1 MPPVPV
7 PVEIHS
13 TRTKFKKIPVAFGP
27 QGSFIFVTPNE
38 FQAVPVVGSST
49 VRIAITGS
57 VATDHLMTFPGL
69 FNDSLMAD
77 QLHNVSLSF
86 LVDDLQIRRGGVA
99 ANICFGMGVLGE
111 NPLLV
116 AAVGPDFS
124 EYRSW
129 LESHGVDCNYIHVS
143 ETQHTARFMCTT
155 DQEQNQ
161 IASFYPGAMSESS
174 ELDIRK
180 VAEQVGGLGL
190 VLIGADDPEAM
201 LKHTQ
206 LCKELGVAFIAD
218 PSQQLPRLDGQQ
230 TIDVVDG
237 ATYLFNNEYEA
248 TLIEQRT
255 GWSATE
261 VLDHV
266 GVRVTTLGKNG
277 VRITSK
283 DGLNIEV
290 PVAQEKAIKDP
301 TGVGDAFRAG
311 FIAGLGWGLSLER
324 CAQVGSLLAT
334 YVIETIGT
342 QEFILDRAEFISR
355 LEDAYGADCATE
367 VRTQLN

>member
-1 MPPVPV
+1 
-7 PVEIHS
+7 
-13 TRTKFKKIPVAFGP
+13 
-27 QGSFIFVTPNE
+27 
-38 FQAVPVVGSST
+38 

-111 NPLLV
+111 KPLLV
-116 AAVGPDFS
+116 AAVGPDFAD
-124 EYRSW
+124 YQSW
-129 LESHGVDCNYIHVS
+129 LEGHGVDCEHIHVS
-143 ETQHTARFMCTT
+143 ATQHTARFMCTT

-174 ELDIRK
+174 ELDIRN
-180 VAEQVGGLGL
+180 VANAVGGLGL

-201 LKHTQ
+201 LKHTE
-206 LCKELGVAFIAD
+206 LCKEIGVPFVAD
-218 PSQQLPRLDGQQ
+218 PSQQLPRLDGPQ
-230 TIDVVDG
+230 TISVVDG

-255 GWSATE
+255 GWSAQE
-261 VLDHV
+261 VLEHV
-266 GVRVTTLGKNG
+266 GVRVTTMGKNG
-277 VRITSK
+277 ARITSK
-283 DGLNIEV
+283 EGLDITV

-311 FIAGLGWGLSLER
+311 FLTGLGWGLSLER

-342 QEFILDRAEFISR
+342 QEFDLDRAEFISR
-355 LEDAYGADCATE
+355 LEHAYGSECAAE
-367 VRTQLN
+367 VQGHLSK

>member
-1 MPPVPV
+1 
-7 PVEIHS
+7 
-13 TRTKFKKIPVAFGP
+13 
-27 QGSFIFVTPNE
+27 
-38 FQAVPVVGSST
+38 
-49 VRIAITGS
+49 
-57 VATDHLMTFPGL
+57 MTFPGL

-111 NPLLV
+111 KPLLV
-116 AAVGPDFS
+116 AAVGPDFAD
-124 EYRSW
+124 YQSW
-129 LESHGVDCNYIHVS
+129 LEGHGVDCEHIHVS
-143 ETQHTARFMCTT
+143 ATQHTARFMCTT

-174 ELDIRK
+174 ELDIRN
-180 VAEQVGGLGL
+180 VANAVGGLGL

-201 LKHTQ
+201 LKHTE
-206 LCKELGVAFIAD
+206 LCKEIGVPFVAD
-218 PSQQLPRLDGQQ
+218 PSQQLPRLDGPQ
-230 TIDVVDG
+230 TISVVDG

-255 GWSATE
+255 GWSAQE
-261 VLDHV
+261 VLEHV
-266 GVRVTTLGKNG
+266 GVRVTTMGKNG
-277 VRITSK
+277 ARITSK
-283 DGLNIEV
+283 EGLDITV

-311 FIAGLGWGLSLER
+311 FLTGLGWGLSLER

-342 QEFILDRAEFISR
+342 QEFDLDRAEFISR
-355 LEDAYGADCATE
+355 LEHAYGSECAAE
-367 VRTQLN
+367 VQGHLSK